1 MNDFL
6 TLKGG
11 EVDVGGA
18 PEVISVLPFGHVV
31 SQKGEFDVDEES
43 LAAMKEQIAQRGV
56 DLVVDYEHQTLTGER
71 APAAG
76 WVKELFA
83 EDGHIKARVEWTIP
97 AKQYLENKEYRYLS
111 PVITV
116 RKSDNKATGLHS
128 LALTN
133 TPAIAG
139 MTPIV
144 NSSTFQ
150 GGETNMNELIKKLAA
165 ALGLGEDADEEQILT
180 ALSACVEENKALKEA
195 AEGGKTPG
203 KKPGEDGKPGQGGFR
218 RMVPGA
224 GDTCAAARTRNPSGL
239 CRMRISG
246 HGRPHR
252 ILLRKL
258 LQRSCRGLVKTSC
271 GDPSSMITPSAS
283 TSTLSATSRIKDISW
298 LTTTIVMPCF
308 ARSIMT
314 SRTSPIISGSRAL
327 VGSSKSMTS
336 GRMASARAMATR
348 CCCPPESMSG

>member
-150 GGETNMNELIKKLAA
+150 GGETNMNELIKKIAA

-195 AEGGKTPG
+195 AEGGKKPEDQDDSIVANKSVCELLGLKAGASTADVAASIMALKGGVDGRVKALEEKLADRDAEEAVELALKSG
-203 KKPGEDGKPGQGGFR
+203 K
-218 RMVPGA
+218 
-224 GDTCAAARTRNPSGL
+224 
-239 CRMRISG
+239 
-246 HGRPHR
+246 
-252 ILLRKL
+252 
-258 LQRSCRGLVKTSC
+258 
-271 GDPSSMITPSAS
+271 ITPAQRGWAKGYALKSPDGFKEFLEKAPQAVPMSEIAGGDALALKGNKPDEATMLVCKQLGVSAEDVQ
-283 TSTLSATSRIKDISW
+283 KYG
-298 LTTTIVMPCF
+298 M
-308 ARSIMT
+308 
-314 SRTSPIISGSRAL
+314 
-327 VGSSKSMTS
+327 K
-336 GRMASARAMATR
+336 
-348 CCCPPESMSG
+348 EE

>member
-83 EDGHIKARVEWTIP
+83 EDGQIKARVEWTIP

-150 GGETNMNELIKKLAA
+150 GGETNMNELIKKIAA
-165 ALGLGEDADEEQILT
+165 ALGLGEDAEEQILT

-195 AEGGKTPG
+195 AEGGKKPEDQDDSIVANKSVCELLGLKAGASTADVAASIMALKGGVDGRVKALEEKLADRDAEEAVELALKSG
-203 KKPGEDGKPGQGGFR
+203 K
-218 RMVPGA
+218 
-224 GDTCAAARTRNPSGL
+224 
-239 CRMRISG
+239 
-246 HGRPHR
+246 
-252 ILLRKL
+252 
-258 LQRSCRGLVKTSC
+258 
-271 GDPSSMITPSAS
+271 ITPAQRGWAKEYALKSPDGFKAFLEKAPQVVPMSEIAGGDALALKGDEPDEATMLVCKQLGISADDV
-283 TSTLSATSRIKDISW
+283 KKYG
-298 LTTTIVMPCF
+298 M
-308 ARSIMT
+308 
-314 SRTSPIISGSRAL
+314 
-327 VGSSKSMTS
+327 K
-336 GRMASARAMATR
+336 
-348 CCCPPESMSG
+348 EE

>member
-150 GGETNMNELIKKLAA
+150 GGETNMNELIKKIAA

-195 AEGGKTPG
+195 AEGGKAPG
-203 KKPGEDGKPGQGGFR
+203 KKPEDQDDGIVANKSVCELLGLKAGASTADVAASIMALKGGVDGRVKALEEKLADRDAEEAVELALKSGK
-218 RMVPGA
+218 
-224 GDTCAAARTRNPSGL
+224 
-239 CRMRISG
+239 
-246 HGRPHR
+246 
-252 ILLRKL
+252 
-258 LQRSCRGLVKTSC
+258 
-271 GDPSSMITPSAS
+271 ITPAQRGWAKGYALKSPDGFKEFLEKAPQAVPMSEIAGGDALALKGNKPDEATMLVCKQLGVSAEDVQ
-283 TSTLSATSRIKDISW
+283 KYG
-298 LTTTIVMPCF
+298 M
-308 ARSIMT
+308 
-314 SRTSPIISGSRAL
+314 
-327 VGSSKSMTS
+327 K
-336 GRMASARAMATR
+336 
-348 CCCPPESMSG
+348 EE

>member
-150 GGETNMNELIKKLAA
+150 GGETNMNELIKKIAA

-195 AEGGKTPG
+195 AEGGKAEDQDDGIVANKSVCELLGLKAGASTADVAASIMALKGGVDGRVKALEEKLADRDAEEAVELALKSG
-203 KKPGEDGKPGQGGFR
+203 K
-218 RMVPGA
+218 
-224 GDTCAAARTRNPSGL
+224 
-239 CRMRISG
+239 
-246 HGRPHR
+246 
-252 ILLRKL
+252 
-258 LQRSCRGLVKTSC
+258 
-271 GDPSSMITPSAS
+271 ITPAQRGWAKGYALKSPDGFKEFLEKAPQAVPMSEIAGGDALALKGNKPDEATMLVCKQLGVSAEDVQ
-283 TSTLSATSRIKDISW
+283 KYG
-298 LTTTIVMPCF
+298 M
-308 ARSIMT
+308 
-314 SRTSPIISGSRAL
+314 
-327 VGSSKSMTS
+327 K
-336 GRMASARAMATR
+336 
-348 CCCPPESMSG
+348 EE

>member
-1 MNDFL
+1 M
-6 TLKGG
+6 
-11 EVDVGGA
+11 
-18 PEVISVLPFGHVV
+18 
-31 SQKGEFDVDEES
+31 
-43 LAAMKEQIAQRGV
+43 
-56 DLVVDYEHQTLTGER
+56 
-71 APAAG
+71 
-76 WVKELFA
+76 FA

-195 AEGGKTPG
+195 AEGGKAPG
-203 KKPGEDGKPGQGGFR
+203 KKPGEDGKPEDQDDGIVANKSVCELLGLKAGASTADVAASIMALKGGVDGR
-218 RMVPGA
+218 VKALEEKLADRDAEEAVELA
-224 GDTCAAARTRNPSGL
+224 LKSG
-239 CRMRISG
+239 
-246 HGRPHR
+246 
-252 ILLRKL
+252 K
-258 LQRSCRGLVKTSC
+258 
-271 GDPSSMITPSAS
+271 ITPAQRGWAKGYALKSPDGFKEFLEKAPQAVPMSEIAGGDALALKGDKPDEATMLVCKQLGVSAE
-283 TSTLSATSRIKDISW
+283 DIQKYG
-298 LTTTIVMPCF
+298 M
-308 ARSIMT
+308 
-314 SRTSPIISGSRAL
+314 
-327 VGSSKSMTS
+327 K
-336 GRMASARAMATR
+336 
-348 CCCPPESMSG
+348 EE

>member
-150 GGETNMNELIKKLAA
+150 GGETNMNELIKKIAA

-195 AEGGKTPG
+195 AEGGKKPEDQDDSIVANKSVCELLGLKAGASTADVAASIMALKGGVDGRVKALEEKLADRDAEEAVELALKSG
-203 KKPGEDGKPGQGGFR
+203 K
-218 RMVPGA
+218 
-224 GDTCAAARTRNPSGL
+224 
-239 CRMRISG
+239 
-246 HGRPHR
+246 
-252 ILLRKL
+252 
-258 LQRSCRGLVKTSC
+258 
-271 GDPSSMITPSAS
+271 ITPAQRGWAKGYALKSPDGFKEFLEKAPQAVPMSEIAWGDALALKGDKPDEATMLVCKQLGVSAEDVQ
-283 TSTLSATSRIKDISW
+283 KYG
-298 LTTTIVMPCF
+298 M
-308 ARSIMT
+308 
-314 SRTSPIISGSRAL
+314 
-327 VGSSKSMTS
+327 K
-336 GRMASARAMATR
+336 
-348 CCCPPESMSG
+348 EE

>member
-1 MNDFL
+1 MSDFL

-43 LAAMKEQIAQRGV
+43 LAAMKAQIAERGV
-56 DLVVDYEHQTLTGER
+56 DLVVDYEHQTLTGDR

-83 EDGHIKARVEWTIP
+83 KDGHIKARVEWTLP

-144 NSSTFQ
+144 NSSTFE
-150 GGETNMNELIKKLAA
+150 GGKTNMNELIKKLAA
-165 ALGLGEDADEEQILT
+165 ALGLGEDAGEEQILE
-180 ALSACVEENKALKEA
+180 ALSACIEENKALKEA
-195 AEGGKTPG
+195 AEGKKPGDGKQPPEEDTVIANKAVCELLGLKAGAPAAEVAPVKALEEQLADRDAEEAVELALKSGKITPAQKGWAKDYALKSPEGFKSFLEKAPQVVPMSEVAGGEALALKG
-203 KKPGEDGKPGQGGFR
+203 KKPDEATMLICKQLGVSAEDLEKYGMK
-218 RMVPGA
+218 
-224 GDTCAAARTRNPSGL
+224 
-239 CRMRISG
+239 
-246 HGRPHR
+246 
-252 ILLRKL
+252 
-258 LQRSCRGLVKTSC
+258 
-271 GDPSSMITPSAS
+271 
-283 TSTLSATSRIKDISW
+283 
-298 LTTTIVMPCF
+298 
-308 ARSIMT
+308 
-314 SRTSPIISGSRAL
+314 
-327 VGSSKSMTS
+327 
-336 GRMASARAMATR
+336 
-348 CCCPPESMSG
+348 EE

>member
-18 PEVISVLPFGHVV
+18 PEIISVLPYGHVV

-116 RKSDNKATGLHS
+116 RKTDNKAMGLHS

-150 GGETNMNELIKKLAA
+150 GGETTMNELIKKLAA
-165 ALGLGEDADEEQILT
+165 ALGLGEDADEEQILA

-195 AEGGKTPG
+195 AEGGKKPKDQGDGIVANKSVCELLGLKAGASTADVAASIMALKGGVDGRVKALEEKLADRDAEEAVELALKSGKITPAQREWA
-203 KKPGEDGKPGQGGFR
+203 KEYALKSPDGFKAFLEKAPQVVSMSEIAG
-218 RMVPGA
+218 
-224 GDTCAAARTRNPSGL
+224 GDTLALKGDKPDEAT
-239 CRMRISG
+239 M
-246 HGRPHR
+246 
-252 ILLRKL
+252 
-258 LQRSCRGLVKTSC
+258 LVCKQL
-271 GDPSSMITPSAS
+271 GVSAEDVQ
-283 TSTLSATSRIKDISW
+283 KYG
-298 LTTTIVMPCF
+298 M
-308 ARSIMT
+308 
-314 SRTSPIISGSRAL
+314 
-327 VGSSKSMTS
+327 K
-336 GRMASARAMATR
+336 
-348 CCCPPESMSG
+348 EE

>member
-150 GGETNMNELIKKLAA
+150 GGETNMNELIKKIAA

-195 AEGGKTPG
+195 AEGGKAPG
-203 KKPGEDGKPGQGGFR
+203 KKPGEDGKPEDQDDGIVANKSVCELLGLKAGASR
-218 RMVPGA
+218 RSSPTAMPRRPWNWPSR
-224 GDTCAAARTRNPSGL
+224 AARSPRHRERGPRSTPS
-239 CRMRISG
+239 RAPTASRRS
-246 HGRPHR
+246 
-252 ILLRKL
+252 LRKL
-258 LQRSCRGLVKTSC
+258 PRSSPCPRSPGATRWLSRVTNSMRRRC
-271 GDPSSMITPSAS
+271 SSVSSSAS
-283 TSTLSATSRIKDISW
+283 APTTSRN
-298 LTTTIVMPCF
+298 T
-308 ARSIMT
+308 
-314 SRTSPIISGSRAL
+314 
-327 VGSSKSMTS
+327 
-336 GRMASARAMATR
+336 
-348 CCCPPESMSG
+348 E

>member
-150 GGETNMNELIKKLAA
+150 GGETNMNELIKKIAA

-195 AEGGKTPG
+195 AEGGKAPG
-203 KKPGEDGKPGQGGFR
+203 KKPGEDGKPEDQDDGIVANKSVCELLGLKAGASTADVAASIMASMGASRPSR
-218 RMVPGA
+218 RSSPTATPRRPWSWPSRAGRSPRHREDGPRGTPSRAPTASRSSLRKPPRPSPCPRSPGA
-224 GDTCAAARTRNPSGL
+224 TRWPS
-239 CRMRISG
+239 RA
-246 HGRPHR
+246 
-252 ILLRKL
+252 
-258 LQRSCRGLVKTSC
+258 TSPTRRRC
-271 GDPSSMITPSAS
+271 SSVSSSAS
-283 TSTLSATSRIKDISW
+283 APKMSRN
-298 LTTTIVMPCF
+298 T
-308 ARSIMT
+308 A
-314 SRTSPIISGSRAL
+314 
-327 VGSSKSMTS
+327 
-336 GRMASARAMATR
+336 
-348 CCCPPESMSG
+348 

>member
-97 AKQYLENKEYRYLS
+97 AKQYLEKKEYRYLS

-150 GGETNMNELIKKLAA
+150 GGETNMNELIKKIAA

-195 AEGGKTPG
+195 AEGGKALG
-203 KKPGEDGKPGQGGFR
+203 KKPGEDGKPEDQDDGIVANKSVCELLGLKAGASTADVAASIMALKGG
-218 RMVPGA
+218 V
-224 GDTCAAARTRNPSGL
+224 D
-239 CRMRISG
+239 
-246 HGRPHR
+246 GRVKA
-252 ILLRKL
+252 LEEKL
-258 LQRSCRGLVKTSC
+258 ADRDAEEAVELALKGGK
-271 GDPSSMITPSAS
+271 ITPAQRGWAKEYALKSPDGFKAFLEKAPQVVPMSEIAGGDALALKGDKPDEATMLVCKQLGISADDV
-283 TSTLSATSRIKDISW
+283 KKYG
-298 LTTTIVMPCF
+298 M
-308 ARSIMT
+308 
-314 SRTSPIISGSRAL
+314 
-327 VGSSKSMTS
+327 K
-336 GRMASARAMATR
+336 
-348 CCCPPESMSG
+348 EE

>member
-150 GGETNMNELIKKLAA
+150 GGETNMNELIKKIAA

-195 AEGGKTPG
+195 AEGGKPEDQDDGIVANKSVCELLGLKAGASTADVAASIMALKGGVDGRVKALEEKLADRDAEEAVELALKSG
-203 KKPGEDGKPGQGGFR
+203 K
-218 RMVPGA
+218 
-224 GDTCAAARTRNPSGL
+224 
-239 CRMRISG
+239 
-246 HGRPHR
+246 
-252 ILLRKL
+252 
-258 LQRSCRGLVKTSC
+258 
-271 GDPSSMITPSAS
+271 ITPAQRGWAKGYALKSPDGFKEFLEKAPQAVPVSEIAGGDALALKGDKPDEATMLVCKQLGVSAEDVQ
-283 TSTLSATSRIKDISW
+283 KYG
-298 LTTTIVMPCF
+298 M
-308 ARSIMT
+308 
-314 SRTSPIISGSRAL
+314 
-327 VGSSKSMTS
+327 K
-336 GRMASARAMATR
+336 
-348 CCCPPESMSG
+348 EE

>member
-180 ALSACVEENKALKEA
+180 ALSAW
-195 AEGGKTPG
+195 
-203 KKPGEDGKPGQGGFR
+203 KPGEDGKPGQDDGIIANKAVCELLGLKAGASTADVAASIMALKGG
-218 RMVPGA
+218 V
-224 GDTCAAARTRNPSGL
+224 D
-239 CRMRISG
+239 
-246 HGRPHR
+246 GRVKA
-252 ILLRKL
+252 LEEKL
-258 LQRSCRGLVKTSC
+258 ADRDAEEAVELALKGGK
-271 GDPSSMITPSAS
+271 ITPAQRAWAKEYALKSPDGFKAFLEKAPQVVPMSEIAGGDSMRRRCSSVSSSAS
-283 TSTLSATSRIKDISW
+283 APTTSRN
-298 LTTTIVMPCF
+298 T
-308 ARSIMT
+308 
-314 SRTSPIISGSRAL
+314 
-327 VGSSKSMTS
+327 
-336 GRMASARAMATR
+336 
-348 CCCPPESMSG
+348 E

>member
-150 GGETNMNELIKKLAA
+150 GGETNMNELIKKIAA

-195 AEGGKTPG
+195 AE
-203 KKPGEDGKPGQGGFR
+203 DGKPEDQDDGIVANKSVCELLGLKAGASTADVAASIMALKGGVDGR
-218 RMVPGA
+218 VKALEEKLADRDAEEAVELA
-224 GDTCAAARTRNPSGL
+224 LKSG
-239 CRMRISG
+239 
-246 HGRPHR
+246 
-252 ILLRKL
+252 K
-258 LQRSCRGLVKTSC
+258 
-271 GDPSSMITPSAS
+271 ITPAQRGWAKGYALKSPDGFKEFLEKAPQAVPMSEIAGGDALALKGDKPDEATMLVCKQLGVSAEDVQ
-283 TSTLSATSRIKDISW
+283 KYG
-298 LTTTIVMPCF
+298 M
-308 ARSIMT
+308 
-314 SRTSPIISGSRAL
+314 
-327 VGSSKSMTS
+327 K
-336 GRMASARAMATR
+336 
-348 CCCPPESMSG
+348 EE

>member
-150 GGETNMNELIKKLAA
+150 GGETNMNELIKKIAA

-195 AEGGKTPG
+195 AEGGKAPG
-203 KKPGEDGKPGQGGFR
+203 KKPGEDDGIVANKSVCELLGLKAGASTADVAASIMALKGGVDGRVKALEEKLADRDAEEAVELALKSGK
-218 RMVPGA
+218 
-224 GDTCAAARTRNPSGL
+224 
-239 CRMRISG
+239 
-246 HGRPHR
+246 
-252 ILLRKL
+252 
-258 LQRSCRGLVKTSC
+258 
-271 GDPSSMITPSAS
+271 ITPAQRGWAKGYALKSPDGFKEFLEKAPQAVPMSEIAGGDALALKGNKPDEATMLVCKQLGVSAEDVQ
-283 TSTLSATSRIKDISW
+283 KYG
-298 LTTTIVMPCF
+298 M
-308 ARSIMT
+308 
-314 SRTSPIISGSRAL
+314 
-327 VGSSKSMTS
+327 K
-336 GRMASARAMATR
+336 
-348 CCCPPESMSG
+348 EE